1 MPTELEDYI
10 ARLNQ
15 ITLLKDATTKGSI
28 RWYINWYE
36 KHYPL
41 ARMKYRLAG
50 IAVLVVALYAAY
62 DANANWI
69 SVGTVAA
76 TGAFLVALNA
86 FFAWGSAWRVYFH
99 AKVRLEFLLQAHEAH
114 LIEARY
120 QSDSAKAIAMVS
132 ASFSDL
138 LQKSGEAIADEAKGY
153 FDNLKF
159 PSLKDVKG

>member
-1 MPTELEDYI
+1 MSTELEDYM
-10 ARLNQ
+10 AQLNK
-15 ITLLKDATTKGSI
+15 ITALKDATTKGSI
-28 RWYINWYE
+28 RWYIDWYD

-41 ARMKYRLAG
+41 ARMKYRFAG
-50 IAVLVVALYAAY
+50 IAVLVVALYAVY
-62 DANANWI
+62 DAKASWI

-86 FFAWGSAWRVYFH
+86 FFAWGTAWRVYFH
-99 AKVRLEFLLQAHEAH
+99 AKVRLEFLLQAYEAR
-114 LIEARY
+114 LIEARR
-120 QSDSAKAIAMVS
+120 QPDSTKAIAIVS